1 MLDSFQKVRLE
12 IRCIYIWMRNSQTMI
27 FKKYL
32 LLFFSIL
39 LTTVLFSQEKE
50 MEKEVPFYSIPD
62 AAESYTP
69 ASVAARMIEGLGF
82 RYRWATENLT
92 EHDLA
97 YAPDS
102 TARTSMQTMEHIL
115 GLSNTILN
123 AVKNAP
129 NTRSSS
135 DEEPSWEE
143 IRLQTLNNF
152 QQASELLKADIDTDL
167 NDHKIIFKRGDRTS
181 EFPFWNLINGP
192 ISDALWHCGQVVSF
206 RRASGN
212 PMNPNVNVF
221 RGTIRE

>member
-1 MLDSFQKVRLE
+1 MYLYLDE
-12 IRCIYIWMRNSQTMI
+12 NSQTMI
-27 FKKYL
+27 SKKYL
-32 LLFFSIL
+32 LIFIPIL
-39 LTTVLFSQEKE
+39 YTTILFSQDKE

-92 EHDLA
+92 AHDLA

-102 TARTSMQTMEHIL
+102 TARTSMQTMEHLL

-123 AVKNAP
+123 AVMNVPNA
-129 NTRSSS
+129 RS
-135 DEEPSWEE
+135 DEELNWEE

-152 QQASELLKADIDTDL
+152 QQASELLRADIDTDL

-192 ISDALWHCGQVVSF
+192 IADALWHCGQVVSF